1 MTTMSYAARDSATML
16 RRNLKHALRYPSMT
30 LSVVMVPVFIL
41 VLFNAVFGKALGA
54 GLGGVRYIDYIAPG
68 VILMAAASGSLATAV
83 AVCVD
88 KTDGIVNRFRTMA
101 ISRASFLT
109 GHVVGGVLQTLLSI
123 AIVTGLAV
131 LMGFRPSATPVEW
144 LAAIG
149 LLSLLALA
157 MTWVAAAIGLVA
169 SNVESASNLPLPVQF
184 LPFLGSAIVPTDAMP
199 GWLRWF
205 AEYQP
210 FTPVIETLRG
220 LLTGSGIGTS
230 GLVALAWCAGFS
242 VLGYLWAKRV
252 FSRGVAGR
260 PAS

>member
-1 MTTMSYAARDSATML
+1 MTTMSLAARDSATML
-16 RRNLKHALRYPSMT
+16 RRNLKHAMRYPSVT

-41 VLFNAVFGKALGA
+41 VLFNSVFGKALGV
-54 GLGGVRYIDYIAPG
+54 GIGGVRYIDYIAPG

-88 KTDGIVNRFRTMA
+88 KTDGIVNRFRVMS

-109 GHVVGGVLQTLLSI
+109 GHVVAGVLQTLLSI

-144 LAAIG
+144 LAAAA
-149 LLSLLALA
+149 LLSVLALA
-157 MTWVAAAIGLVA
+157 MTWLAAGIGLVA

-205 AEYQP
+205 AQYQP

-220 LLTGSGIGTS
+220 LLTGTGIGAS
-230 GLVALAWCAGFS
+230 GTVALAWCTGFS
-242 VLGYLWAKRV
+242 IIGYLWAKRV
-252 FSRGVAGR
+252 FGRGVAGR
-260 PAS
+260 PAI